1 MGTTSN
7 NIKAIAATAPLTPE
21 QMAQLN
27 GYTKALDTHQK
38 LSALPADAAKQEYS
52 KLTPAQQQSLKDQFG
67 NIDKKRGWLGT
78 ALHYTVDPLMT
89 AVAAPV
95 KLAFKGVTELSD

>member
-7 NIKAIAATAPLTPE
+7 NIKAIASTASLTPE

-27 GYTKALDTHQK
+27 GFTKALDTHQK
-38 LSALPADAAKQEYS
+38 LSALPADIAKQEYS

-78 ALHYTVDPLMT
+78 ALHYTVEPLF
-89 AVAAPV
+89 AAAISPV
-95 KLAFKGVTELSD
+95 